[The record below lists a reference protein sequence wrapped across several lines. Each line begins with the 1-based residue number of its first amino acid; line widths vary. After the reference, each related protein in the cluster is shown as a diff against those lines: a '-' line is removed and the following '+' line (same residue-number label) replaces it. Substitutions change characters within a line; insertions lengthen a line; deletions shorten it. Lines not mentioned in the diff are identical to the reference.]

1 MFANYIK
8 MQMTINY
15 EKIKTYP
22 FKKCPDLPNTHT
34 IITIT
39 WAVSSFYLQSLYC
52 TWLQFEPKLLFKSQN
67 L

>member
-39 WAVSSFYLQSLYC
+39 
-52 TWLQFEPKLLFKSQN
+52 
-67 L
+67 